1 MPPKSMDRWLF
12 GNFSHPAAQRCP
24 GTLRQ
29 HLPPRCSPRKLGKKP
44 PCSHTALQS
53 PVARERCWQPSLSCP
68 CEGNGPGRRCPG
80 AGVPWQGG
88 LALQSPPG
96 PATAPAR
103 PGDTDISSRHFQET
117 FPCSHK
123 AGAQNKREN
132 STELFL
138 PLSSSIKSKAQACRA
153 AQAGVGEAFGSGASQ
168 GFAFPLE
175 VGGLFN

>member
-1 MPPKSMDRWLF
+1 METFPILQLGGALELSDSI
-12 GNFSHPAAQRCP
+12 SHRAALQGSSGRSLPAPTQLCKAQWP
-24 GTLRQ
+24 VKGAG
-29 HLPPRCSPRKLGKKP
+29 SP
-44 PCSHTALQS
+44 PC
-53 PVARERCWQPSLSCP
+53 P
-68 CEGNGPGRRCPG
+68 
-80 AGVPWQGG
+80 
-88 LALQSPPG
+88 
-96 PATAPAR
+96 APAR
-103 PGDTDISSRHFQET
+103 GTGLASTALGLGCHGRGGWPCRAPPALPRRLHGLETQTFPADISRRHFQET

>member
-68 CEGNGPGRRCPG
+68 CEGNRPGRRCPG

-88 LALQSPPG
+88 AG
-96 PATAPAR
+96 PAEPPRPCHGACTAWR
-103 PGDTDISSRHFQET
+103 HRHFQET
-117 FPCSHK
+117 SPGDISRRHFHAATK
-123 AGAQNKREN
+123 QGRRTKGK
-132 STELFL
+132 T
-138 PLSSSIKSKAQACRA
+138 PLSCFYPSA
-153 AQAGVGEAFGSGASQ
+153 AA
-168 GFAFPLE
+168 
-175 VGGLFN
+175 